1 MATRARITSWF
12 KNIVVAATIFV
23 IEIDP
28 WKSKVLHAPA
38 QIGFSREKFQETIRI
53 ASSLKAIHPIN
64 KLINFNKWGC
74 SEVAQVWSTPSI
86 DSRKTTHRTKALEAA
101 RCRAFQQGLKRHTST
116 KEPARTPTGPFI
128 LMFLHFHQPLLVL
141 CITLTI
147 SKQVDYSHSRPRSKR
162 NFGCPQARENGFQ
175 RPGFHRRNGR
185 LHSPTKTM

>member
-64 KLINFNKWGC
+64 KLN
-74 SEVAQVWSTPSI
+74 Q
-86 DSRKTTHRTKALEAA
+86 
-101 RCRAFQQGLKRHTST
+101 FQQVGL
-116 KEPARTPTGPFI
+116 
-128 LMFLHFHQPLLVL
+128 Q
-141 CITLTI
+141 
-147 SKQVDYSHSRPRSKR
+147 RS
-162 NFGCPQARENGFQ
+162 CPGVVNPIHRQQEN
-175 RPGFHRRNGR
+175 HA
-185 LHSPTKTM
+185 